1 MKQFLLPC
9 ILLIALSCQ
18 SEVQRRLDCAESLLQ
33 QQPDSALYILQSIE
47 NSQLQT
53 TRKEARYALLMSA
66 ALDKNYIDV
75 SSDSLIHKAVEYY
88 SRHGDTRHKMLAYY
102 YHGRVLYNGKQ
113 HPSAII
119 ALEKAEKEAKA
130 INDAYQLGLIYRNK
144 ANVFSE
150 FNNNPEAIICQRKA
164 VECFKE
170 AKTTLYQTYAE
181 YSLAIDYINNKE
193 FEIADSLLTVVL
205 EKSNANPG
213 LIHQSRIRK
222 ATILVHKG
230 IDSEKAIESFQKT
243 PKRYYSFIDY
253 SICALAY
260 EKLGQ
265 KDSADYWLYKGY
277 SLCHDQADSAT
288 LDYMKAKIALR
299 RGQYEE
305 AYHLIDHAVSV
316 QDSVTRILLQQ
327 SVNAAQRDYYKAETA
342 RQEDQLKA
350 TRIEKAMGWA
360 IGILFS
366 LTCVL
371 YFWTLAKEKDRLLQ
385 EQIANLS
392 LAKIDYD
399 RINKENAH
407 LLGSLLSSRISHL
420 DDLATTY
427 FKTED
432 QQEKDKAFKQIKQ
445 SVSSLRNNPEVFRS
459 LEEDL
464 DTYCN
469 GIISKLRKQV
479 PRIKGRNFNLITLFF
494 AGFSYDVVWLL
505 MGSASIDSLKM
516 ARSRFRK
523 EILAADAPDK
533 DIFLKMLEMK

>member
-1 MKQFLLPC
+1 MKQFLLPF
-9 ILLIALSCQ
+9 ILLFALSCQ

-66 ALDKNYIDV
+66 ALDKNYIDIT
-75 SSDSLIHKAVEYY
+75 SDSLINKAVEFY
-88 SRHGDTRHKMLAYY
+88 SRHGDARHKMLAYY
-102 YHGRVLYNGKQ
+102 YQGIILKNGEQ
-113 HPSAII
+113 YSSAVI
-119 ALEKAEKEAKA
+119 AFEKAEKEAMSV
-130 INDAYQLGLIYRNK
+130 NDVYQLGLIYRNM
-144 ANVFSE
+144 ATLYGVFL
-150 FNNNPEAIICQRKA
+150 NTHEAILCHKKA
-164 VECFKE
+164 ISCFNE
-170 AKTTLYQTYAE
+170 AHAPLYQTYAE
-181 YSLAIDYINNKE
+181 LALAIDYINNGE
-193 FEIADSLLTVVL
+193 YDRADSLLFVLSETSTVPSIV
-205 EKSNANPG
+205 SNCN
-213 LIHQSRIRK
+213 IRK
-222 ATILVHKG
+222 AVILVNKET
-230 IDSEKAIESFQKT
+230 DYEDAINYFHLT
-243 PKRYYSFIDY
+243 PIDY
-253 SICALAY
+253 YHVLDYASLAVAFDAV
-260 EKLGQ
+260 GQ
-265 KDSADYWLYKGY
+265 KDSADLWISRGY
-277 SLCHDQADSAT
+277 NHCHDQADSAT

-305 AYHLIDHAVSV
+305 AFHLIDHAVSV